1 MSDASLNTGNHAGQL
16 TEPLFMRTITR
27 RIAFLLMLALFI
39 ASFGIAVTGCN
50 TVEGAGEDVGEAG
63 EAIEDAAD

>member
-1 MSDASLNTGNHAGQL
+1 M
-16 TEPLFMRTITR
+16 EPDFMRIITR
-27 RIAFLLMLALFI
+27 RIALFLMLALFI

-50 TVEGAGEDVGEAG
+50 TVEGAGEDIGEAG